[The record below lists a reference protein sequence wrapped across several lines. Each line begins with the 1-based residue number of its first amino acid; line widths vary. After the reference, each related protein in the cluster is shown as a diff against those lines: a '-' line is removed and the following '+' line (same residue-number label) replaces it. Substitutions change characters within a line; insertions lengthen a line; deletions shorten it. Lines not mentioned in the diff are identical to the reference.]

1 MRVEAIATTGFVES
15 WLERDGALLRL
26 RLARPKA
33 NLVDAAMIAALH
45 GAFAEYGR
53 AELRA
58 VLLDAKGPHFSFGA
72 SVEEHLPD
80 RCAAMLASLHALILA
95 MLQFPAPILVAVRG
109 QCLGGGLEVALAGG
123 PIFATP
129 DAQLGQPEMKL
140 GVFAPAAS
148 CLLPYRVNQPAAE
161 DLLFSGR
168 SISGEEAKAIGLV
181 QVTAVGPRSGRAG
194 LLRRASR
201 AEERRRPR
209 LRRDCGARI
218 ARRRRPAAPCRARTP
233 LSRHA
238 DEDARCQ
245 RRTRRVPR
253 QASSRNGSIA
263 DDHVPP
269 VIQIVERCQAL
280 FEDLELNAVKQWK
293 AAVPGRKAIGYMPI
307 YVPRELVHAAG
318 MLSVGILGGGDQ
330 IEVIQGD
337 AYYQSYICRIPRST
351 IELALTGR
359 LDCLDG
365 MLFPSICDVIRNLSG
380 MWQILF
386 KDKYVRYFDVPQN
399 YEDAIGGTFYINEL
413 QALRDDLGK
422 LRGAPIT
429 DEELNA
435 SIRVYNANR
444 RAVQDLYAYR
454 AKNPWQAPT
463 SEVYLVLRAGMV
475 LPPEEHTQLVRD
487 YIAAA
492 EALPRPK
499 RDNARVVLNGS
510 FCEQPPLGLIKSIEM
525 AGCYIVDDDFMLV
538 TRWLLDDVP
547 AKRQST
553 RGALEGVPAPLGN
566 HRGEIRRE
574 ARGQGRFPPQADQ
587 DQRRGGRDFR
597 GSFVLRPGA
606 ARASDAAGRALQ
618 A

>member
-1 MRVEAIATTGFVES
+1 MGAPLMTT
-15 WLERDGALLRL
+15 
-26 RLARPKA
+26 
-33 NLVDAAMIAALH
+33 I
-45 GAFAEYGR
+45 
-53 AELRA
+53 
-58 VLLDAKGPHFSFGA
+58 
-72 SVEEHLPD
+72 
-80 RCAAMLASLHALILA
+80 
-95 MLQFPAPILVAVRG
+95 
-109 QCLGGGLEVALAGG
+109 
-123 PIFATP
+123 
-129 DAQLGQPEMKL
+129 
-140 GVFAPAAS
+140 
-148 CLLPYRVNQPAAE
+148 
-161 DLLFSGR
+161 
-168 SISGEEAKAIGLV
+168 
-181 QVTAVGPRSGRAG
+181 
-194 LLRRASR
+194 
-201 AEERRRPR
+201 
-209 LRRDCGARI
+209 
-218 ARRRRPAAPCRARTP
+218 
-233 LSRHA
+233 
-238 DEDARCQ
+238 
-245 RRTRRVPR
+245 
-253 QASSRNGSIA
+253 
-263 DDHVPP
+263 PP

-293 AAVPGRKAIGYMPI
+293 AAAPGRKAIGYMPI

-399 YEDAIGGTFYINEL
+399 YVDAIGGVYYVHEL
-413 QALRDDLGK
+413 EVLRDDLGK

-435 SIRVYNANR
+435 SIRVYNENR

-454 AKNPWQAPT
+454 AAKPWQAPT

-492 EALPRPK
+492 DALPRPK

-510 FCEQPPLGLIKSIEM
+510 FCEQPPLGLIKSIEL

-547 AKRQST
+547 ADGNPLEELSKAFLHRSATTAAKYDTNREDKGVFLLKQIKTS
-553 RGALEGVPAPLGN
+553 GAEGVIFAAPSFCDPALLERPMLQDVLSKHKVPHTAFKYAENTGQMAP
-566 HRGEIRRE
+566 IRE
-574 ARGQGRFPPQADQ
+574 QAGTFAD
-587 DQRRGGRDFR
+587 
-597 GSFVLRPGA
+597 SIKLWSA
-606 ARASDAAGRALQ
+606 A
-618 A
+618 